1 MDNLERAL
9 SYLKRDK
16 LRYMDMLE
24 PLRRG
29 SVDTL
34 HTWEDGV
41 LLHDAVCG
49 GWFTAADSGSALER
63 MLNLLP
69 AGIDLFVGHEPAHK
83 KRVVERLALRDG
95 HTCYQAAWME
105 EGPPPLPENALPLVC
120 LGPEWAE
127 FVHEHYSHSFA
138 DVAYMGEAIKRG
150 MLGVFVDG
158 ALAGY
163 IGTHDEGTLGMLE
176 VLPQYRRRG
185 LGELLTLGAV
195 RQALSE
201 GGYAF
206 DQIIEGNEASFSLQR
221 KIGMTICDKAMY
233 WLY

>member
-1 MDNLERAL
+1 MSRFEQAQA
-9 SYLKRDK
+9 YLTRDK

-29 SVDTL
+29 SVDVL
-34 HTWEDGV
+34 YAWEDGV
-41 LLHDAVCG
+41 LLHDTDCG
-49 GWFTAADSGSALER
+49 GWFSAADSSLALER
-63 MLNLLP
+63 MLELLP
-69 AGIDLFVGHEPAHK
+69 PDTDLFVGHETEHRA
-83 KRVVERLALRDG
+83 RVAERLGLRGG
-95 HTCYQAAWME
+95 HICYQAAWMKSA
-105 EGPPPLPENALPLVC
+105 PPALPAGAPTLVR

-138 DVAYMGEAIKRG
+138 DVAYMREAIGRG

-163 IGTHDEGTLGMLE
+163 IGTHDEGTMGMLE

-185 LGELLTLGAV
+185 LGELLTLGAI
-195 RQALSE
+195 RQVMAA

-206 DQIIEGNEASFSLQR
+206 DHIIDGNEASFALQR
-221 KIGMTICDKAMY
+221 KLGMEICGKAMY